1 MTIPP
6 GPGRL
11 VIVSGPSGG
20 GKTTIVQKLLR
31 RLPRLARSVSV
42 TTRPQRP
49 GERNGDHYR
58 FVTAKQ
64 FKQLRVRGELLEWA
78 KVHGAS
84 YGTPKA
90 PIKRL
95 LAKRRDVILSI
106 DVQGAR
112 QVRRRF
118 GSRAIL
124 IFLAPPSLKDLKA
137 RLMKRATDSPRAIRQ
152 RLAVAKR
159 ELSCVAWYDYTIVNR
174 RLYGA
179 VEQLRAVLVAER
191 LRVRQTRS

>member
-6 GPGRL
+6 DPGRL

-20 GKTTIVQKLLR
+20 GKTTVVQKLLGE
-31 RLPRLARSVSV
+31 LPRLVRSISV
-42 TTRPQRP
+42 TTRIRRP
-49 GERNGDHYR
+49 GERNGYHYR

-64 FKQLRVRGELLEWA
+64 FEQLRGRGELLEWA
-78 KVHGAS
+78 KVHGAF

-95 LAKRRDVILSI
+95 LAKGRDVMLSI
-106 DVQGAR
+106 DVQGAW

-124 IFLAPPSLKDLKA
+124 IFLTPPSLKDLKA
-137 RLMKRATDSPRAIRQ
+137 RLMRRATDSPRAIRK
-152 RLAVAKR
+152 RLAVAQR
-159 ELSCVAWYDYTIVNR
+159 ELSCVAWYDYVIVNR
-174 RLYGA
+174 RLHDA

-191 LRVRQTRS
+191 LRVRPTRS